1 MNKKIDALTE
11 SVEKL
16 TSHVGDLAKKVDKNT
31 EEMTNQAS
39 RLTKIEV
46 GLQLELFSSLSAL
59 HDKYINRKP
68 HPWATRE
75 EKEDA
80 ERYYKQI
87 HELGQDGWSGKYHE
101 DIINLPETRSLT

>member
-1 MNKKIDALTE
+1 MIHLGKLKTFLEDVSRISRNAAEITDYSVKQEEMNKKIDALTE

-46 GLQLELFSSLSAL
+46 GL
-59 HDKYINRKP
+59 
-68 HPWATRE
+68 
-75 EKEDA
+75 
-80 ERYYKQI
+80 
-87 HELGQDGWSGKYHE
+87 
-101 DIINLPETRSLT
+101 